1 MEDSEVVI
9 KYNGLLSFDTIGNL
23 LNTLK
28 DETEARGISMVT
40 YKKVLSVMIEALENI
55 FKYNDRFTSE
65 ASLFPT
71 YNPDIVLEKKDTYFY
86 FRCSNPVQNK
96 DLEHLKS
103 RIDKVNALD
112 RDALKELYR
121 NTLQDG
127 QFTQKG
133 GAGLGFIEM
142 AKVTGEKISYD
153 VKPINDNFSFYTCTV
168 PIPIK
173 M

>member
-1 MEDSEVVI
+1 MQGNEVVI
-9 KYNGLLSFDTIGNL
+9 HFNGLLSFDTIGNL
-23 LNTLK
+23 LNRLK
-28 DETEARGISMVT
+28 DETEARGISMIT

-55 FKYNDRFTSE
+55 FKYNDKFEHET
-65 ASLFPT
+65 SLFPQ
-71 YNPDIVLEKKDTYFY
+71 YNPNVLLEKADTYFY
-86 FRCSNPVQNK
+86 FHCSNPIQIK

-103 RIDKVNALD
+103 KIDRVNALD

-133 GAGLGFIEM
+133 GAGLGVIEM
-142 AKVTGEKISYD
+142 AKVTGEKISFE
-153 VKPINDNFSFYTCTV
+153 VQPVNDTFSYYTLTV

>member
-1 MEDSEVVI
+1 MQDNEVVI
-9 KYNGLLSFDTIGNL
+9 KYNGLLNFDTIGNL

-55 FKYNDRFTSE
+55 FKYNDKFSE
-65 ASLFPT
+65 ETALFPT
-71 YNPDIVLEKKDTYFY
+71 YHPNILLEKQNSYFY

-96 DLEHLKS
+96 DIDHLKS

-112 RDALKELYR
+112 KDSLKELYR

-142 AKVTGEKISYD
+142 AKVTGEKIAYD
-153 VKPINDNFSFYTCTV
+153 LKPINDNFSFYTCSV

>member
-1 MEDSEVVI
+1 MQDSEVI
-9 KYNGLLSFDTIGNL
+9 IHYNGLLSFDTIGNL

-55 FKYNDRFTSE
+55 FKYNDRFENET
-65 ASLFPT
+65 SLFPE
-71 YNPDIVLEKKDTYFY
+71 YNPNIVLEKKENYFY
-86 FRCSNPVQNK
+86 FHCSNPVRTP
-96 DLEHLKS
+96 DFEHLKV
-103 RIDKVNALD
+103 RIDRVNVLD

-142 AKVTGEKISYD
+142 AKVTGEKISYEL
-153 VKPINDNFSFYTCTV
+153 KPINDHYSYYTCTI